1 MRQAAVGL
9 AAATLREYFL
19 DLVDPQHHGRHRLRE
34 RRGLTKISLRLADV
48 FVVEPAGVEFE
59 ERKVPLAGDELR
71 SQRFSATL
79 NANEKNAFRR
89 IEIELARR
97 GREPDLRAIEP
108 RFQPL
113 ESAELELVRVDR
125 KKLEDAAVLDQLP
138 LPLDDLL
145 EIVHRQTSVVDNRRS
160 DHLSS
165 LVQRQ

>member
-71 SQRFSATL
+71 CQRISA
-79 NANEKNAFRR
+79 NPHAQEKKALRR
-89 IEIELARR
+89 IEMELARR
-97 GREPDLRAIEP
+97 GREPDLRTFEP
-108 RFQPL
+108 RL
-113 ESAELELVRVDR
+113 
-125 KKLEDAAVLDQLP
+125 
-138 LPLDDLL
+138 
-145 EIVHRQTSVVDNRRS
+145 
-160 DHLSS
+160 
-165 LVQRQ
+165 